1 MSETVARSGGYPQD
15 NDVTPQRRGRVEL
28 ESGRGVQWLRAFGV
42 EPRADGQEWAGAPH
56 ANRQD
61 FPVTSHL
68 KPSSYGRTLPLARLG
83 ARDSEHVLPFNVQVW
98 GICQQSE
105 EALW

>member
-1 MSETVARSGGYPQD
+1 MLNWNPGAVCSGYGLLALNPGLMGRSGQVP
-15 NDVTPQRRGRVEL
+15 
-28 ESGRGVQWLRAFGV
+28 
-42 EPRADGQEWAGAPH
+42 PH

-68 KPSSYGRTLPLARLG
+68 KPSSYGRTSPLARLG